1 MLALKHALAEYCAPN
16 ESHESRALKV
26 EQEAQVWTCAA
37 AYYHDSLTS
46 IVTDA
51 VISYRRSPGL
61 DSSTRIYKQDVG
73 AIAFAVLE
81 RVLPSANVPCTDTS
95 YIPVRQRLRSHVS
108 YHVLKRLVRDQAVPT
123 ELRDTLFSIDLGI

>member
-61 DSSTRIYKQDVG
+61 DSLTRIYKQDVG